1 MARNSQV
8 GPTSYALAGLLSIRS
23 WTAYELT
30 QQMNRALRW
39 AWPRT
44 EANIYNEVKRLVPL
58 GLATSVEENNAGRA
72 RTRYEITERGRKAVT
87 EWLRT
92 EPAPVRVQFETLL
105 RLFLADQAGLEE
117 LRASITATRR
127 QARESIA
134 EVLPIVEEYAGGA
147 LPYPGRAHLNV
158 LFIAFMAEFFKTV
171 LAWCDEAEA
180 EIATWP
186 DTAEVGITPGTR
198 RMAQD
203 AVQFYRSV
211 LSGSPEVPR

>member
-1 MARNSQV
+1 VS
-8 GPTSYALAGLLSIRS
+8 PTSFALVGLLSIRS

-58 GLATSVEENNAGRA
+58 GLANSVEETSAGRA
-72 RTRYEITERGRKAVT
+72 RTRYQVTERGREAVS

-105 RLFLADQAGLEE
+105 RLFLADQGGLDE

-127 QARESIA
+127 HIRESIA
-134 EVLPIVEEYAGGA
+134 EILPIVEEYAGDA
-147 LPYPGRAHLNV
+147 SPYPGRAHLNV
-158 LFIAFMAEFFKTV
+158 LFIAFMADFFRTV
-171 LAWCDEAEA
+171 LAWCDEAER
-180 EIATWP
+180 EVATWP
-186 DTAEVGITPGTR
+186 DTADVGLTPGTR
-198 RMAQD
+198 GMAQK
-203 AVQFYRSV
+203 AAEFYRSV
-211 LSGSPEVPR
+211 LADAQEVPR